1 MGVLW
6 TIFKAVF
13 FPPKLPA
20 SDLPGD
26 WPPEG
31 SLRFIECGDV
41 SWKTIPNTYKNYEFS
56 PNEDEYDGRI
66 AKLSIDIME
75 RFCESRQVLTQIYS
89 SWEPLK
95 KEKNP
100 PERFPVQY
108 RRFLEHVGAPIS
120 IDAPDEKTLLLLG
133 KGIDISAF
141 WACQDISTMDSCF
154 FDFYVLPEN
163 LPISSA
169 KNAKEIVVNGQYDV
183 WFNLSECGPC
193 ALYITLNPE
202 TVDVAA
208 LREIVAA
215 VCREHN
221 ILLQNPPKG

>member
-1 MGVLW
+1 MGLIKLLW
-6 TIFKAVF
+6 DLYY
-13 FPPKLPA
+13 FPRHHESTPA
-20 SDLPGD
+20 PDD
-26 WPPEG
+26 WPPDG
-31 SLRFIECGDV
+31 SLHLIDFTKYTQRRISDSFV
-41 SWKTIPNTYKNYEFS
+41 QYEFS
-56 PNEDEYDGRI
+56 SNIGEDDRRI
-66 AKLSIDIME
+66 IPLSVEIMK
-75 RFCESRQVLTQIYS
+75 RFCESRWVLTQIYS

-141 WACQDISTMDSCF
+141 WACQDISTSDSCF